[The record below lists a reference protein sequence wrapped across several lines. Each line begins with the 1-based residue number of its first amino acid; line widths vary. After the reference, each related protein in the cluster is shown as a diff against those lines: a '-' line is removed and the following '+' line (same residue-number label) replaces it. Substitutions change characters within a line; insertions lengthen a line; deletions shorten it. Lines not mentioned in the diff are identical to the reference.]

1 MEKSSNL
8 KSALGSEDEEAL
20 HSLSKSQPNPAT
32 EIQNRVHSGSQS
44 INQDLE
50 AWAGSETVESSMT
63 DDEKVFHQPGSA
75 ETSTSSTCPNLESSL
90 RPEVEKGGAVES
102 KSGFKVGTRPNMKTS
117 PKSKSEESEGDLK
130 ISHIEFY
137 SGSKSENQRRA
148 TSHVPDHTL
157 DPGVGGGRTVDPGE
171 TKMKKVKRVKGGGA
185 KKQLLR

>member
-20 HSLSKSQPNPAT
+20 HSLSKSQPNPPA

-50 AWAGSETVESSMT
+50 AWTGSESVESSMT
-63 DDEKVFHQPGSA
+63 DDEKDFHQPGSA
-75 ETSTSSTCPNLESSL
+75 ETSTSSPCTNLESSL
-90 RPEVEKGGAVES
+90 RPEAEKGGAVES
-102 KSGFKVGTRPNMKTS
+102 KSGFKVGTRPNVKTS
-117 PKSKSEESEGDLK
+117 PRSKSEESEGDF
-130 ISHIEFY
+130 SHIEFH

-157 DPGVGGGRTVDPGE
+157 DPGVWGGRTVDPGE